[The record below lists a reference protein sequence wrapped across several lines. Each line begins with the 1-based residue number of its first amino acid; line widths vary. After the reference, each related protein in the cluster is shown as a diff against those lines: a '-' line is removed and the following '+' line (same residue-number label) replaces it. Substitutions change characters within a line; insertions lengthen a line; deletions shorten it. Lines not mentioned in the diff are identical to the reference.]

1 MTWSRAAAVA
11 LAGVGL
17 VLLGACSPKE
27 GGPQPVLPEDSLTHP
42 PHERQPVVLT
52 EAAEETRDE
61 LLSYATAGSLTRLSR
76 KANEYEDFV
85 SNFGGTPH
93 REFWDLMRRTGVDP
107 NLRLRALFDLP
118 VGMRQIDG
126 EIWFVWPDLAARDAH
141 DLIPEKLTFQERRR
155 LRELIGDDGIEKIRR
170 GEGYPGMRTAIA
182 GNGRW
187 VYYVLGQDEED

>member
-1 MTWSRAAAVA
+1 M
-11 LAGVGL
+11 
-17 VLLGACSPKE
+17 VLLGACSPEK
-27 GGPQPVLPEDSLTHP
+27 GRPQPVLPEDSLTQP

-52 EAAEETRDE
+52 EAAAETRDE
-61 LLSYATAGSLTRLSR
+61 LLSYAQAGSLTRLSR

-107 NLRLRALFDLP
+107 NLRLQALFDQP
-118 VGMRQIDG
+118 PGMREIDG
-126 EIWFVWPDLAARDAH
+126 EIWFVWPDLAARDAG

-155 LRELIGDDGIEKIRR
+155 LMELIGDDGIEKIRM

-187 VYYVLGQDEED
+187 IYYVLAQDGED